1 VAALGAL
8 AGGGLA
14 ARITPAFATA
24 THSAWWTVVGL
35 GVLVGI
41 LGVLTTTGWAQH
53 TARRTADLFREDRQR
68 LEVAPATG
76 PA

>member
-1 VAALGAL
+1 
-8 AGGGLA
+8 
-14 ARITPAFATA
+14 
-24 THSAWWTVVGL
+24 
-35 GVLVGI
+35 VLVGI